1 MVSAA
6 AVADQSAVIIIET
19 VAAGGAVQ
27 SVWWHTET
35 WRAAREIHN
44 SYTTSSHRSETH
56 RLIPGIPRA
65 PLSTAAAAVAPL
77 LPTERDQR
85 PIFGDPHRRPHSRA
99 PPTPIRARRFLVEP
113 LRHPTTR
120 PTTDRSL
127 QAQAQ
132 AQGGG
137 GPAADAP
144 VVDTAELVYISS
156 MALFKMLK
164 HGRAGVPMEVMG
176 LMLGDFVDDY
186 TVKCVDVFAMPQSG
200 TGVSVEAV
208 DPVFQQQMLD
218 MLKQTGR
225 PEMVVGWYHS
235 HPGFGCWLS
244 GVDINTQ
251 QSFEALNQRAVAVVV
266 DPIQSVKGKVVIDCF
281 RTINPQMIMLG
292 QEPRQTTSNLGHLTK
307 PSIQALI
314 HGLNRH
320 YYGISLSYRKNE
332 LEMQMLENLHK
343 KTYRPRRRRTRRRA
357 RPRR

>member
-1 MVSAA
+1 
-6 AVADQSAVIIIET
+6 
-19 VAAGGAVQ
+19 
-27 SVWWHTET
+27 
-35 WRAAREIHN
+35 
-44 SYTTSSHRSETH
+44 
-56 RLIPGIPRA
+56 
-65 PLSTAAAAVAPL
+65 
-77 LPTERDQR
+77 
-85 PIFGDPHRRPHSRA
+85 
-99 PPTPIRARRFLVEP
+99 
-113 LRHPTTR
+113 
-120 PTTDRSL
+120 
-127 QAQAQ
+127 
-132 AQGGG
+132 
-137 GPAADAP
+137 
-144 VVDTAELVYISS
+144 
-156 MALFKMLK
+156 
-164 HGRAGVPMEVMG
+164 MEVMG
-176 LMLGDFVDDY
+176 LMLGQFVDEY
-186 TVKCVDVFAMPQSG
+186 TVTVVDVFAMPQSG

-357 RPRR
+357 WPRR